1 MGKLWK
7 RKWNRKK

>member
-7 RKWNRKK
+7 